1 MSDTSITPLT
11 IISAGRTRDLAGW
24 QPAHLA
30 EVLAGK
36 APARRGPRS
45 PAFFIDLDDV
55 GAVVLWTKQPAAL
68 LDSPKLVRLL
78 TELRKHGVLVLLQL
92 SVTGLGGSPLEPGIP
107 GPFET
112 ATTMEQIL
120 ECGLLAGADCVKLR
134 WDPVAEYDL
143 GMIRAGEHQGR
154 RLVLSNAAEN
164 LFIPV
169 FERYRKIGAMTW
181 TSSVIDLKYRGA
193 TDRLKEAGIGVVDGD
208 PERYRSFY
216 AMMERNVTAAGG
228 RFSICC
234 SPTLEPWVSG
244 DGCIDGEWIN
254 GLRRKHFGAKAPA
267 VETVRHNV
275 KRKGGQRPRCGCT
288 YATDISYSTGFRT
301 CATQYEEGGAGGCC
315 LYCYSWHG
323 RAGTDAAR
331 QVKTAVEALRTHP
344 PLDGQLNDQR
354 PFWHRALRAEDEPH
368 DTR

>member
-1 MSDTSITPLT
+1 MSDTSTKPLT

-36 APARRGPRS
+36 AAARRAPRS
-45 PAFFIDLDDV
+45 PAFFIDLDEV
-55 GAVVLWTKQPAAL
+55 GAVVLWTKQPAPL
-68 LDSPKLVRLL
+68 LESRKLERLL
-78 TELRKHGVLVLLQL
+78 LGLRERKILVLLQL

-107 GPFET
+107 GPLET
-112 ATTMEQIL
+112 VTTLEQIL

-143 GMIRAGEHQGR
+143 GMIRTGEHQGR
-154 RLVLSNAAEN
+154 RLVLSNAAEQ
-164 LFIPV
+164 LFLPV
-169 FERYRKIGAMTW
+169 FERFRRIGAITW
-181 TSSVIDLKYRGA
+181 ASSVLDLKYRGA
-193 TDRLKEAGIGVVDGD
+193 TDRLKEAGIAVEASD

-216 AMMERNVTAAGG
+216 AMMERTVTAAGG

-234 SPTLEPWVSG
+234 SPPLEPWVSG

-254 GLRRKHFGAKAPA
+254 GLRRRHFGVGAAA

-275 KRKGGQRPRCGCT
+275 KRKGGQRPRCGCA

-315 LYCYSWHG
+315 LYCYSWHW
-323 RAGTDAAR
+323 RTGTDTAR
-331 QVKTAVEALRTHP
+331 QVMTAVEALRTHP
-344 PLDGQLNDQR
+344 PLDGKLNDHR
-354 PFWHRALRAEDEPH
+354 PFWHRALRAAEDR
-368 DTR
+368 DDAC

>member
-1 MSDTSITPLT
+1 MGKPLT

-24 QPAHLA
+24 QPTHLA

-45 PAFFIDLDDV
+45 PAFFIDLDEV
-55 GAVVLWTKQPAAL
+55 GAVILWTKQPAAL
-68 LDSPKLVRLL
+68 LESRKLERLL
-78 TELRKHGVLVLLQL
+78 LGLRERGILALLQL

-112 ATTMEQIL
+112 ATTLAQIL
-120 ECGLLAGADCVKLR
+120 ERGLLAGADCVKLR

-143 GMIRAGEHQGR
+143 GLIRAGEHQGR
-154 RLVLSNAAEN
+154 RLVLSNAAEQ
-164 LFIPV
+164 LFLPV
-169 FERYRKIGAMTW
+169 FERLRRIGAITW
-181 TSSVIDLKYRGA
+181 TSSVLDLKYRGA
-193 TDRLKEAGIGVVDGD
+193 ADRLKEAGIGVVDCD
-208 PERYRSFY
+208 PEYFQPFY
-216 AMMERNVTAAGG
+216 AMMERKVTAAGG

-234 SPTLEPWVSG
+234 SPPLEPWVSG

-254 GLRRKHFGAKAPA
+254 ELRRRYFGAEAPA

-288 YATDISYSTGFRT
+288 YAADISYSTGFRT
-301 CATQYEEGGAGGCC
+301 CATRYEGGGAGGCC

-323 RAGTDAAR
+323 RAGTATARHVKMALAALCT
-331 QVKTAVEALRTHP
+331 QP
-344 PLDGQLNDQR
+344 PLEGKLNDDK
-354 PFWHRALRAEDEPH
+354 PFWYRALRAEDGLY